1 VSASIVVHSA
11 QAIVSASIVLHSAF
25 CFAMVQI
32 VWEPAHG
39 ACRPDGQDYSEA
51 ETYIMPDS
59 IDPGRN
65 RCVSEKSQRAHDVA
79 LALTARV
86 NYTITGPP
94 KPGTLYVGTCE
105 DISFLPS
112 PLGRRPTPFRCWCY
126 VRCVRCVLRSVMI
139 SRGRGWPAQ
148 HCNNFEQSMLMCL
161 GLDSPPDEGI
171 SIIPT
176 IFP

>member
-1 VSASIVVHSA
+1 
-11 QAIVSASIVLHSAF
+11 
-25 CFAMVQI
+25 
-32 VWEPAHG
+32 
-39 ACRPDGQDYSEA
+39 
-51 ETYIMPDS
+51 MPDS

-126 VRCVRCVLRSVMI
+126 VRCVRCVLRIVI
-139 SRGRGWPAQ
+139 
-148 HCNNFEQSMLMCL
+148 
-161 GLDSPPDEGI
+161 
-171 SIIPT
+171 
-176 IFP
+176 